1 MRSFQMHRSALAAI
15 SVLALSACAG
25 DGPTN
30 NGGLPD
36 ATPPSAT
43 ASVTASTG
51 SDGYGTPEGF
61 VFAPA
66 GVSVL
71 QNGTVTWSNSSGVDH
86 NVTFSGVSNAL
97 ANGAQYA
104 RTFPTAGNFSYACS
118 IHPAMT

>member
-1 MRSFQMHRSALAAI
+1 M

-25 DGPTN
+25 DGPTK
-30 NGGLPD
+30 NGGLPET
-36 ATPPSAT
+36 TPPSAT

-51 SDGYGTPEGF
+51 SGGYGTPEGF

-97 ANGAQYA
+97 ANSAQYA
-104 RTFPTAGNFSYACS
+104 RTFPTVGSFSYACS
-118 IHPAMT
+118 IHPAMTGAVHVVSP